1 MTCIL
6 VDVTDLGPT
15 TVAGFQVHAVH
26 LTNTVLQQRFIPEYH
41 IIISMEVF
49 HELVPAW
56 RMLYTSTSA
65 LGHDQTDE
73 HCLYN
78 HMSSD
83 CLVLGSHSCI
93 STASGCP
100 SRIAGSGFARTA
112 LGTFFAHPGHNV
124 VGTVAV
130 SDSWVR
136 LELRLLCTF

>member
-1 MTCIL
+1 MTCTL
-6 VDVTDLGPT
+6 VDVTDPGP
-15 TVAGFQVHAVH
+15 H
-26 LTNTVLQQRFIPEYH
+26 LTNMVLEQRFIPEHH

-56 RMLYTSTSA
+56 RMLHSSTSA

-73 HCLYN
+73 HCLSN
-78 HMSSD
+78 HMSGD
-83 CLVLGSHSCI
+83 CLVLDSHSCI

-100 SRIAGSGFARTA
+100 SRIAGSA
-112 LGTFFAHPGHNV
+112 LGTYVAHPGHIV

-136 LELRLLCTF
+136 LDLRLPCTF